1 MPRARVVLVHG
12 LRTSSSMWR
21 RQLELLGAHDL
32 EVVAIDLPGHGR
44 RIGEPFSI
52 DAALQE
58 IDAALN
64 PPPAAPDA
72 PGVRGAHHSTPRLL
86 VGLSLG
92 GYLSIEFAARKP
104 DRLDG
109 LVAASCSTRPRGA
122 PLGGYRR
129 LAALIGRM
137 PDRGR
142 FLNDAMARLFLSP
155 EAAID
160 VLAGGVALD
169 VMAPVLGAVG
179 DLDPVRS
186 LAAVDVPVWLVNGR
200 FDHFRFEE
208 RRMLRATR
216 DGHLV
221 IVPRATHLVSLIRPD
236 DFAAIVLGA
245 VAELDRRAAASAAAA
260 RRRRDRPTGASDTSP
275 GFPGQLAGANV
286 GEPPS

>member
-1 MPRARVVLVHG
+1 MTRARVVLVHG

-52 DAALQE
+52 DAALEE

-64 PPPAAPDA
+64 PAPGTRGA
-72 PGVRGAHHSTPRLL
+72 PGVDDSVPRLL

-92 GYLSIEFAARKP
+92 GYLSIEFAARRP

-122 PLGGYRR
+122 PLDGYRR

-155 EAAID
+155 EAAAD

-169 VMAPVLGAVG
+169 VMAPVLQAVG
-179 DLDPVRS
+179 DLDPVGALS
-186 LAAVDVPVWLVNGR
+186 AIEVPVWLVNGR

-208 RRMLRATR
+208 RRMLRAAR

-245 VAELDRRAAASAAAA
+245 VAELDRRAAAASSA
-260 RRRRDRPTGASDTSP
+260 RCRRDGPAEASDDSAS
-275 GFPGQLAGANV
+275 FPGQLAGANV
-286 GEPPS
+286 GDPPS

>member
-52 DAALQE
+52 EAALEE

-64 PPPAAPDA
+64 PA
-72 PGVRGAHHSTPRLL
+72 PGSPLTEGAPSIPRLL

-92 GYLSIEFAARKP
+92 GYLSIEFAARHP

-142 FLNDAMARLFLSP
+142 GLNDAMARLFLSP
-155 EAAID
+155 EAAAD

-169 VMAPVLGAVG
+169 VMAPVLDAVG
-179 DLDPVRS
+179 ALDPVGALS
-186 LAAVDVPVWLVNGR
+186 SVDVPVWLVNGR

-208 RRMLRATR
+208 RRLLRAAH

-221 IVPRATHLVSLIRPD
+221 IVPKATHLVSLIRPD
-236 DFAAIVLGA
+236 DFAAVVLGA
-245 VAELDRRAAASAAAA
+245 VAELDRRAAAE
-260 RRRRDRPTGASDTSP
+260 RRRRNTPAGASDGSP
-275 GFPGQLAGANV
+275 SFPGQLAGANV
-286 GEPPS
+286 GDPLS

>member
-32 EVVAIDLPGHGR
+32 DVVAIDLPGHGA

-52 DAALQE
+52 EAALQT

-64 PPPAAPDA
+64 PSVAA
-72 PGVRGAHHSTPRLL
+72 GATDRAIPRLL

-92 GYLSIEFAARKP
+92 GYLALEFAARNP

-129 LAALIGRM
+129 LAAIIGRM

-142 FLNDAMARLFLSP
+142 GLNDAMARLFLSP
-155 EAAID
+155 EAADD

-179 DLDPVRS
+179 DLDPVGALS
-186 LAAVDVPVWLVNGR
+186 AIDVPVWLVNGR
-200 FDHFRFEE
+200 FDHFRLEE
-208 RRMLRATR
+208 RRMLRAAR

-221 IVPRATHLVSLIRPD
+221 IIPRATHLVSLIRPD
-236 DFAAIVLGA
+236 DFAATVLGA
-245 VAELDRRAAASAAAA
+245 VAELDRRAAAE
-260 RRRRDRPTGASDTSP
+260 RRRRSP
-275 GFPGQLAGANV
+275 AGTPPEGSPSFPGQLAGADV
-286 GEPPS
+286 GDAPA

>member
-21 RQLELLGAHDL
+21 RQLELLRGHDL
-32 EVVAIDLPGHGR
+32 DVVAIDLPGHGS

-64 PPPAAPDA
+64 PAPDA
-72 PGVRGAHHSTPRLL
+72 TRAAGHPVPRLL

-92 GYLSIEFAARKP
+92 GYLAIEFAARRP
-104 DRLDG
+104 GRLDG

-142 FLNDAMARLFLSP
+142 GLNDAMARLFLSP
-155 EAAID
+155 EAADD

-169 VMAPVLGAVG
+169 VMAPVLEAVG
-179 DLDPVRS
+179 DLDPVRALS
-186 LAAVDVPVWLVNGR
+186 AIDVPVWLVNGR
-200 FDHFRFEE
+200 FDHFRLEE

-216 DGHLV
+216 DGRLV
-221 IVPRATHLVSLIRPD
+221 IIPRATHLVSLIRPD

-245 VAELDRRAAASAAAA
+245 VAELDRRAVAGRRVRTAVEGPAS
-260 RRRRDRPTGASDTSP
+260 
-275 GFPGQLAGANV
+275 FPGQLAGAHV
-286 GEPPS
+286 GDPPA

>member
-32 EVVAIDLPGHGR
+32 DVVAIDLPGHGS
-44 RIGEPFSI
+44 RIGEAFSI
-52 DAALQE
+52 EAALEE

-64 PPPAAPDA
+64 PQA
-72 PGVRGAHHSTPRLL
+72 GVRGADRSVPRLL

-92 GYLSIEFAARKP
+92 GYLSIEFAARNP

-122 PLGGYRR
+122 PLSGYRR

-142 FLNDAMARLFLSP
+142 GLNDAMARLFLSP
-155 EAAID
+155 EAADD

-169 VMAPVLGAVG
+169 VMAPVLAAVG
-179 DLDPVRS
+179 DLDPVGALS
-186 LAAVDVPVWLVNGR
+186 AIEVPVWLVNGR
-200 FDHFRFEE
+200 FDHFRIEE
-208 RRMLRATR
+208 RRMLRAAH
-216 DGHLV
+216 DAHLV

-236 DFAAIVLGA
+236 DFAAVVLGA
-245 VAELDRRAAASAAAA
+245 VAELDRRAAAG
-260 RRRRDRPTGASDTSP
+260 RRRRNAHAGASAGSP
-275 GFPGQLAGANV
+275 SFPGQLAGANV
-286 GEPPS
+286 GDPLS

>member
-52 DAALQE
+52 EAALQE

-64 PPPAAPDA
+64 PA
-72 PGVRGAHHSTPRLL
+72 PGPASPEAEPSIPRLL

-92 GYLSIEFAARKP
+92 GYLSIEFAARNP

-179 DLDPVRS
+179 DLDPVGA
-186 LAAVDVPVWLVNGR
+186 LGAVEVPVWLVNGR

-208 RRMLRATR
+208 RRMLRAAR
-216 DGHLV
+216 DGRLV

-245 VAELDRRAAASAAAA
+245 VAELDRRAAAA
-260 RRRRDRPTGASDTSP
+260 RRPRNRPAGASGGSP
-275 GFPGQLAGANV
+275 RFPGQLAGAGV
-286 GEPPS
+286 GDPPA

>member
-1 MPRARVVLVHG
+1 MTRARVVLVHG

-21 RQLELLGAHDL
+21 RQLKLLGAHDL

-52 DAALQE
+52 EAALEE

-64 PPPAAPDA
+64 PKT
-72 PGVRGAHHSTPRLL
+72 GVRGADRSVPRLL

-92 GYLSIEFAARKP
+92 GYLSIEFAARNP

-129 LAALIGRM
+129 LAAVISRM

-142 FLNDAMARLFLSP
+142 GLNDAMARLFLSP
-155 EAAID
+155 EAADD

-169 VMAPVLGAVG
+169 VMAPVLEAVG
-179 DLDPVRS
+179 GLDPVGALS
-186 LAAVDVPVWLVNGR
+186 AIEVPVWLVNGR

-245 VAELDRRAAASAAAA
+245 VAELDRRSAAG
-260 RRRRDRPTGASDTSP
+260 RRRHTSP
-275 GFPGQLAGANV
+275 AGVSDGSPSFPGQLAGANV
-286 GEPPS
+286 GDPPA

>member
-52 DAALQE
+52 DAALEE
-58 IDAALN
+58 IDSALN
-64 PPPAAPDA
+64 PA
-72 PGVRGAHHSTPRLL
+72 PGSPRPEAEPSIPRLL

-155 EAAID
+155 EAAVD

-186 LAAVDVPVWLVNGR
+186 LATVDVPVWLVNGR

-245 VAELDRRAAASAAAA
+245 VAELDRRVASSAAAQ
-260 RRRRDRPTGASDTSP
+260 RRRNRPAGASDTSP

>member
-1 MPRARVVLVHG
+1 MPRAHVVLVHG

-21 RQLELLGAHDL
+21 RQLELLRGHDL
-32 EVVAIDLPGHGR
+32 DVVAIDLPGHGS
-44 RIGEPFSI
+44 RIGEQFSI
-52 DAALQE
+52 DAALQA

-64 PPPAAPDA
+64 PPPDA
-72 PGVRGAHHSTPRLL
+72 TGATGATGHPTPRLL

-92 GYLSIEFAARKP
+92 GYLAIEFASRHP
-104 DRLDG
+104 RRLDG

-142 FLNDAMARLFLSP
+142 GLNDAMARLFLSP
-155 EAAID
+155 EAADD

-169 VMAPVLGAVG
+169 VMAPVLEAVG
-179 DLDPVRS
+179 DLDPVS
-186 LAAVDVPVWLVNGR
+186 ALSAIDVPVWLVNGR
-200 FDHFRFEE
+200 FDHFRLEE

-216 DGHLV
+216 DGRLV
-221 IVPRATHLVSLIRPD
+221 IIPRATHLVSLIRPD

-245 VAELDRRAAASAAAA
+245 VAELDRRAAAG
-260 RRRRDRPTGASDTSP
+260 RRVRGAIEVPAS
-275 GFPGQLAGANV
+275 FPGQLAGAHV
-286 GEPPS
+286 GDPPA

>member
-1 MPRARVVLVHG
+1 MTRARVVLVHG

-52 DAALQE
+52 EAALEE

-64 PPPAAPDA
+64 PKT
-72 PGVRGAHHSTPRLL
+72 GVRGADRSVPRLL

-92 GYLSIEFAARKP
+92 GYLSIEFAARNP

-129 LAALIGRM
+129 LAAVISRM

-142 FLNDAMARLFLSP
+142 GLNDAMARLFLSP
-155 EAAID
+155 EAADD

-169 VMAPVLGAVG
+169 VMAPVLQAVG
-179 DLDPVRS
+179 DLDPVGALS
-186 LAAVDVPVWLVNGR
+186 AIEVPVWLVNGR

-208 RRMLRATR
+208 RRMLRAAH
-216 DGHLV
+216 DGRLV

-236 DFAAIVLGA
+236 DFAAVVLGA
-245 VAELDRRAAASAAAA
+245 VAELDRRAAAE
-260 RRRRDRPTGASDTSP
+260 RRRRNTPAAASDGSRS
-275 GFPGQLAGANV
+275 FPGQLAGANV
-286 GEPPS
+286 GDPPA